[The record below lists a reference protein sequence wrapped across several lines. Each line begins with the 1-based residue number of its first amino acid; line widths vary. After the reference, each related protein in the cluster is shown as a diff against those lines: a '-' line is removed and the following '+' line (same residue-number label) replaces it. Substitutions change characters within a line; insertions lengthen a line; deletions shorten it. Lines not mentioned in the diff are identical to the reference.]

1 MSQAKPKDAEV
12 EPLAEG
18 SVEERP
24 KVVYAYAPLS
34 LVRLLGPGPQGGW
47 RVAANGAER
56 TVQAAEDVDPKLLA
70 EVAERGG
77 RVLLETIGQDSPR
90 IAGVVQ
96 VRRALEI
103 DAQGDVVATIRSLEL
118 RATKDLLLTTGK
130 AMLWVKR
137 EDVEL
142 YGREVVT
149 KAREVA
155 KILGRMIT
163 LN

>member
-1 MSQAKPKDAEV
+1 MSQAKSREAEV
-12 EPLAEG
+12 EPTV
-18 SVEERP
+18 VEERP
-24 KVVYAYAPLS
+24 KVVYAVAPLS
-34 LVRLLGPGPQGGW
+34 LGRLLGAGEAGSW
-47 RVAANGAER
+47 RVVVHGAER
-56 TVQAAEDVDPKLLA
+56 TAAAAEDVDPKLLA

-77 RVLLETIGQDSPR
+77 RVLLEAVGQEAPR

-103 DAQGDVVATIRSLEL
+103 DERGDVVAKIRSLEL
-118 RATKDLLLTTGK
+118 RATKDLLLSTGR
-130 AMLWVKR
+130 AMLWVKA

-155 KILGRMIT
+155 KILGRMIA

>member
-1 MSQAKPKDAEV
+1 MSQAKPKEAQVDSIAE
-12 EPLAEG
+12 AG
-18 SVEERP
+18 VEERP

-34 LVRLLGPGPQGGW
+34 LARLLGPAPEGGW
-47 RVAANGAER
+47 RVAAHGAER
-56 TVQAAEDVDPKLLA
+56 TVQAAEDVDPQLLA

-77 RVLLETIGQDSPR
+77 RVLLEANGQEAPR

-103 DAQGDVVATIRSLEL
+103 DANGDVVASIRSLDL

-155 KILGRMIT
+155 KILGRMIA